1 MKTYDLSN
9 FYQKLK
15 EKFNKSNGRD
25 TLIYLLEEF
34 SNTINLEDE
43 RAIIFVGNELSSF
56 LRVKGVIDLSY
67 KIYSVIEKL
76 VIKNYGSYSEE
87 YATLLINIGDL
98 DIVAKNNE
106 KAIENLTKAEKIAMT
121 KENNDYLL
129 ASIYNNRSAAF
140 RNLKLFDQ
148 AENDINKAMMLTSN
162 AEKIAVS
169 QINLAEIKL
178 AQNDCVKAINL
189 IDKAISYYE
198 KNNLYIPH
206 LANAYATAASIYYK
220 LNEYEKSIAYLE
232 KAIDIFDHNIGNGP
246 IRDMLLKNLAKVK
259 QKRDSL
265 CKE

>member
-106 KAIENLTKAEKIAMT
+106 KAIENLTKAEK
-121 KENNDYLL
+121 NSY
-129 ASIYNNRSAAF
+129 
-140 RNLKLFDQ
+140 
-148 AENDINKAMMLTSN
+148 
-162 AEKIAVS
+162 
-169 QINLAEIKL
+169 
-178 AQNDCVKAINL
+178 
-189 IDKAISYYE
+189 DKR
-198 KNNLYIPH
+198 K
-206 LANAYATAASIYYK
+206 
-220 LNEYEKSIAYLE
+220 
-232 KAIDIFDHNIGNGP
+232 
-246 IRDMLLKNLAKVK
+246 
-259 QKRDSL
+259 
-265 CKE
+265 

>member
-76 VIKNYGSYSEE
+76 IIKNYGLYSEE

-121 KENNDYLL
+121 K
-129 ASIYNNRSAAF
+129 
-140 RNLKLFDQ
+140 
-148 AENDINKAMMLTSN
+148 
-162 AEKIAVS
+162 
-169 QINLAEIKL
+169 
-178 AQNDCVKAINL
+178 
-189 IDKAISYYE
+189 
-198 KNNLYIPH
+198 
-206 LANAYATAASIYYK
+206 
-220 LNEYEKSIAYLE
+220 
-232 KAIDIFDHNIGNGP
+232 
-246 IRDMLLKNLAKVK
+246 
-259 QKRDSL
+259 
-265 CKE
+265 